1 LASFQALL
9 ESDEWADAGNYQKV
23 IVYITDALDDNRLN
37 NNQFPEAADLQRM
50 ANAAKNSNFVVYT
63 IVVEGDVSGNH
74 LGTLAENSGGRT
86 ITYSESNIESLY
98 QEIVGRA
105 QTIHEFTY
113 RSTINSDGIRN
124 FRISAANGS
133 VLDEESYTVDAA
145 ASPLVIIDSPQNG
158 ESPTG
163 QVRAHVEFSNYP
175 DRQLASAVLSIDGE
189 EVASLESLESSEL
202 VFEYDM
208 NQISSNGNGRLTV
221 EVEDELGLTG
231 SETATMLLEPQEE
244 PPIVVTEALDN
255 EESGGSTPLLI
266 SNLILLVILI
276 AIGIGIIFLFLNRD
290 KAPVQQARNTIMSG
304 VDRLTKRYVRQSEVK
319 AYLIVL
325 EGDSS
330 VGKHLEVFG
339 TTTIGRSR
347 ADSEMIFQRYDENS
361 AISRRHCTILDEE
374 DHFEIRD
381 EDSANGTYLNGV
393 RLPPMEAREL
403 FDGDEIELARVERG
417 GVRLQFQGL
426 QRTQEDS
433 FEDEEFSTRF
443 IKRKNVEFD
452 QDGDRF

>member
-1 LASFQALL
+1 
-9 ESDEWADAGNYQKV
+9 
-23 IVYITDALDDNRLN
+23 
-37 NNQFPEAADLQRM
+37 
-50 ANAAKNSNFVVYT
+50 
-63 IVVEGDVSGNH
+63 
-74 LGTLAENSGGRT
+74 
-86 ITYSESNIESLY
+86 
-98 QEIVGRA
+98 
-105 QTIHEFTY
+105 
-113 RSTINSDGIRN
+113 
-124 FRISAANGS
+124 
-133 VLDEESYTVDAA
+133 
-145 ASPLVIIDSPQNG
+145 
-158 ESPTG
+158 
-163 QVRAHVEFSNYP
+163 
-175 DRQLASAVLSIDGE
+175 
-189 EVASLESLESSEL
+189 
-202 VFEYDM
+202 
-208 NQISSNGNGRLTV
+208 
-221 EVEDELGLTG
+221 
-231 SETATMLLEPQEE
+231 
-244 PPIVVTEALDN
+244 
-255 EESGGSTPLLI
+255 
-266 SNLILLVILI
+266 
-276 AIGIGIIFLFLNRD
+276 
-290 KAPVQQARNTIMSG
+290 MSG